1 MSDPEYQ
8 TKNGAMSLP
17 EVVARTVL
25 SSKTLST
32 RLSPEELEEVEQ
44 AAQRDGSTR
53 SEWMRAVLLREARK
67 FRRAALRAAL
77 RRGDCDPNLLTNYL
91 VASAQ
96 VATENKQLSRNDV
109 LQMIQFSNGR
119 RSRMRSGWFRNGT
132 QRALP
137 EGGAMNGWE
146 PRWIASSN
154 LRRLLFYVLAPVFL
168 CAVGVYEQSTWL
180 ERYYIFPYLESSVR
194 RHSPADTTAVE
205 MYWKVT
211 KMARRATI

>member
-1 MSDPEYQ
+1 MNKPEYQ
-8 TKNGAMSLP
+8 SKSGAMSLP

-67 FRRAALRAAL
+67 FAEPPFELLFEEVIATQ
-77 RRGDCDPNLLTNYL
+77 NLLTNYL

-109 LQMIQFSNGR
+109 LQMIQFSNGQKR
-119 RSRMRSGWFRNGT
+119 QDAQRMVEEWHARSASGK
-132 QRALP
+132 
-137 EGGAMNGWE
+137 GA
-146 PRWIASSN
+146 R
-154 LRRLLFYVLAPVFL
+154 
-168 CAVGVYEQSTWL
+168 
-180 ERYYIFPYLESSVR
+180 
-194 RHSPADTTAVE
+194 
-205 MYWKVT
+205 
-211 KMARRATI
+211 

>member
-1 MSDPEYQ
+1 MPKPADQ

-67 FRRAALRAAL
+67 FAEPPFELLFEEVIATQ
-77 RRGDCDPNLLTNYL
+77 NLLTNYL

-96 VATENKQLSRNDV
+96 VAAENKQLSREDV
-109 LQMIQFSNGR
+109 LQMIQFSNGQKKQDAQR
-119 RSRMRSGWFRNGT
+119 MVEEWHARSAAGSASGK
-132 QRALP
+132 
-137 EGGAMNGWE
+137 GA
-146 PRWIASSN
+146 R
-154 LRRLLFYVLAPVFL
+154 
-168 CAVGVYEQSTWL
+168 
-180 ERYYIFPYLESSVR
+180 
-194 RHSPADTTAVE
+194 
-205 MYWKVT
+205 
-211 KMARRATI
+211 

>member
-1 MSDPEYQ
+1 MNKPEYQ
-8 TKNGAMSLP
+8 SKNGAMSLP

-67 FRRAALRAAL
+67 FAEPPFELLFEEVIATQ
-77 RRGDCDPNLLTNYL
+77 NLLTNYL

-109 LQMIQFSNGR
+109 LQMIQFSNGQKKQDAQ
-119 RSRMRSGWFRNGT
+119 RMVQEWHAKSAAGK
-132 QRALP
+132 
-137 EGGAMNGWE
+137 
-146 PRWIASSN
+146 
-154 LRRLLFYVLAPVFL
+154 
-168 CAVGVYEQSTWL
+168 AV
-180 ERYYIFPYLESSVR
+180 R
-194 RHSPADTTAVE
+194 
-205 MYWKVT
+205 
-211 KMARRATI
+211 

>member
-1 MSDPEYQ
+1 MPKPADQ

-67 FRRAALRAAL
+67 FAEPPFELLFEEVIATQ
-77 RRGDCDPNLLTNYL
+77 NLLTNYL

-96 VATENKQLSRNDV
+96 MGAENKQLSRNDV
-109 LQMIQFSNGR
+109 LQMIQFANGQKR
-119 RSRMRSGWFRNGT
+119 QDAQRMVEEWHAKDTAGK
-132 QRALP
+132 
-137 EGGAMNGWE
+137 GA
-146 PRWIASSN
+146 R
-154 LRRLLFYVLAPVFL
+154 
-168 CAVGVYEQSTWL
+168 
-180 ERYYIFPYLESSVR
+180 
-194 RHSPADTTAVE
+194 
-205 MYWKVT
+205 
-211 KMARRATI
+211 